1 VKSFRLV
8 RSTFGAAVIF
18 LPAWTVAD
26 SSAHGG
32 LAATHLV
39 ATAHVTLRI
48 VIPQSLSL
56 SVGRDA
62 LGAAGARTVSVMRKV
77 ITQEAVC
84 RTGDALGAG
93 GGNGRAVCT
102 ASSP

>member
-1 VKSFRLV
+1 VKSFRFVSSSL
-8 RSTFGAAVIF
+8 GAAVIF

-26 SSAHGG
+26 SSVHSG

-39 ATAHVTLRI
+39 ATAHVTIRI

-56 SVGRDA
+56 SVGSDER
-62 LGAAGARTVSVMRKV
+62 GAAGARTVSVMRKV
-77 ITQEAVC
+77 IAQDAVC
-84 RTGDALGAG
+84 RAGEAQG